1 MLERKKHATRNSRH
15 HVSGQKSTSKYN
27 NLSKSPTELQ
37 KANNRRIIAE
47 FLYDIPDNVGWWYRL
62 PQLRSGA
69 PKNSRINDM
78 DPDLIMPHLGSIF
91 GLTEEAIAIVLI
103 EMGCLRVHGNR
114 SVICEKGWEYLSA
127 EFGMKDRV
135 EHTKTKLSGKEY
147 WHIRL
152 GFPPPKLSTPYQIFK
167 CFTTANHT
175 NISPPRQ
182 LNDRRAEKFVTSQLV
197 HVMKNSYLFEKMLG
211 NYVETYCLERI
222 GYTQRVI
229 RLALEDYKGMF

>member
-1 MLERKKHATRNSRH
+1 MLERKKQATRNSRH

-103 EMGCLRVHGNR
+103 EMGCFREHGNR
-114 SVICEKGWEYLSA
+114 SVMCEKG
-127 EFGMKDRV
+127 
-135 EHTKTKLSGKEY
+135 
-147 WHIRL
+147 
-152 GFPPPKLSTPYQIFK
+152 
-167 CFTTANHT
+167 
-175 NISPPRQ
+175 
-182 LNDRRAEKFVTSQLV
+182 
-197 HVMKNSYLFEKMLG
+197 
-211 NYVETYCLERI
+211 
-222 GYTQRVI
+222 
-229 RLALEDYKGMF
+229 